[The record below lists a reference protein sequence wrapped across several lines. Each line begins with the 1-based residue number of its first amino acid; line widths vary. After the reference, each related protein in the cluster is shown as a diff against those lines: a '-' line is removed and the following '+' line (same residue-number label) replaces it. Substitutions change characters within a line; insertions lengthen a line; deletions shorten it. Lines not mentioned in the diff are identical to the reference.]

1 MDNSLLLQ
9 QLMQRAVQGQAPPQ
23 TGQPG
28 PSMPSRPNPS
38 PGMLPGATMPGMG
51 MGSMMGGAPPMGG
64 PPTSFGQSASTFA
77 PQGLKADQQ
86 QGGPRTED
94 TPQPN
99 RMSY

>member
-1 MDNSLLLQ
+1 
-9 QLMQRAVQGQAPPQ
+9 MQRAVQGQAPPQ

-28 PSMPSRPNPS
+28 PSGI
-38 PGMLPGATMPGMG
+38 PGGPPPPMGAPPPPGMG
-51 MGSMMGGAPPMGG
+51 MSGIMGAPPMGG

-77 PQGLKADQQ
+77 PQGLRADQQ